1 MQICPSQIGSGRS
14 DLVGQE
20 FVESG
25 RIDGQRLAAS
35 GHRENAN
42 QRHRQDNHSAHRSS
56 PSHMLLLLRLGGDV
70 LPIRQPSVPITGFN
84 GPGRVLQ
91 FVPLLADNTA
101 NDEWQGA
108 KTSRRDA
115 AVTIG
120 TPPVPALRE
129 EIDRSIQ
136 FELRRITPIEH
147 GQPDLLLLGFLRHL
161 RKVSDAFPSRTRRF
175 QYLPAFPEEVSKR
188 PLPPGGIARDAC
200 AWWHLGRSIGARPHL
215 PVAPPSFGTRGHASR
230 EHWSPSRLATLVAA
244 SRFSPRGEGADG
256 RLPNRHHVPAPGV
269 GMISRLVSRVVA
281 PATLFHS
288 ERSLTKPWAVG
299 HLSLPFLLVA

>member
-1 MQICPSQIGSGRS
+1 
-14 DLVGQE
+14 
-20 FVESG
+20 
-25 RIDGQRLAAS
+25 
-35 GHRENAN
+35 
-42 QRHRQDNHSAHRSS
+42 
-56 PSHMLLLLRLGGDV
+56 MLLLLRLGGDV

-91 FVPLLADNTA
+91 FVSLLADNTA

-175 QYLPAFPEEVSKR
+175 Q
-188 PLPPGGIARDAC
+188 
-200 AWWHLGRSIGARPHL
+200 
-215 PVAPPSFGTRGHASR
+215 
-230 EHWSPSRLATLVAA
+230 
-244 SRFSPRGEGADG
+244 
-256 RLPNRHHVPAPGV
+256 
-269 GMISRLVSRVVA
+269 
-281 PATLFHS
+281 
-288 ERSLTKPWAVG
+288 
-299 HLSLPFLLVA
+299 